1 MGYVFAISGTLI
13 ALNIGIVAWFSEDNE
28 AEPNEGVVEVEDVS
42 VDQAVEPQEQP
53 QVEAQPNQAK

>member
-1 MGYVFAISGTLI
+1 MGYVFAIFGTLI

-42 VDQAVEPQEQP
+42 VDQVVKPQEQP
-53 QVEAQPNQAK
+53 QVEAQPNQAE

>member
-1 MGYVFAISGTLI
+1 MGYVFAIFGTLI